1 MKSTK
6 RIRPNKKA
14 KVPIAVE
21 SQVALEDSLP
31 LPFVHYPS
39 LYGVFI
45 GFSAS
50 KDSELFFCSCSKAS
64 IENHFKLNGPEG
76 QKNWDNELI
85 KAPLSSHFFPDSIA
99 KLSLSLGKEKVLN
112 YKDKVCHR
120 CNLTTPSLRYC
131 HEMYG
136 GNFKQ
141 HYGWYI
147 SQSSFRLGV
156 RGFEYLNDVAAPE
169 LIKVIDKAKI
179 LLQTRNELSLK
190 HEGFNQK
197 LFEQTR
203 QMDKEI
209 SKLKRQVGK
218 VIENETRMEF
228 GFRKIGE
235 GHISETI
242 LLKIVKKLLEGKD
255 VIFHYRPNWLQGME
269 LDIYIPSLNTG
280 VEYQGQQHFHPVK
293 AWGGKKA
300 LEKVQERDSKKRQL
314 CQEKGV
320 KLIEVD
326 YTEPLSMEYI
336 RNKICA

>member
-21 SQVALEDSLP
+21 SQVVLEDSMP
-31 LPFVHYPS
+31 LSFVHYPS
-39 LYGVFI
+39 HYGVII
-45 GFSAS
+45 GFSA
-50 KDSELFFCSCSKAS
+50 KENSELFFCNCSKSS
-64 IENHFKLNGPEG
+64 IENHFKLNELEV
-76 QKNWDNELI
+76 QNNWDNELI
-85 KAPLSSHFFPDSIA
+85 KAPLSSNFFPESVA
-99 KLSLSLGKEKVLN
+99 NRPLSLGKKMVLKF
-112 YKDKVCHR
+112 KDKVCHR
-120 CNLTTPSLRYC
+120 CNLATPSLRYC

-141 HYGWYI
+141 YYGWYI
-147 SQSSFRLGV
+147 NQNAFRLGV
-156 RGFEYLNDVAAPE
+156 RGFSYLNDVAAPE
-169 LIKVIDKAKI
+169 LIKTIDKAKV
-179 LLQTRNELSLK
+179 LLQTRHGIRQK
-190 HEGFNQK
+190 HEEFNQDV
-197 LFEQTR
+197 FEQTS
-203 QMDKEI
+203 QIDKEI
-209 SKLKRQVGK
+209 GKLKRQVDK

-242 LLKIVKKLLEGKD
+242 LLKIVNKLLGGKE

-280 VEYQGQQHFHPVK
+280 IEYQGQQHFHPVK

-314 CQEKGV
+314 CQQKGV

-326 YTEPLSMEYI
+326 YTEPLSIEYI